1 MSEYTQR
8 YQHVSHR
15 ELYDAVRAGDPQQVE
30 GLASQW
36 SSLRETLDNLARD
49 LDTDLD
55 KLAPAWTGDAA
66 REFHDRLSL
75 VVRYSTELAEGAADV
90 RQALNL
96 MAGQLRTAQQK
107 AESPEATDDHDKAI
121 DGATKGAMLG
131 VPGMI
136 VGGIMGHQQ
145 DKAEQEKAHQRMVE
159 VVADL
164 AAGYEVARY
173 GRIVDPPAPPT
184 RLPGDADRSGV
195 PTQHGPAVNTPASAP
210 TTGAF
215 GPGGGATATTAGSVS
230 QGPGTASGGAGTGG
244 EGSGGATTGGP
255 GVIDAGTGTSLAGAG
270 PATGG
275 VGGGSGLAG
284 ASPTT
289 TGGPGTGSG
298 SMFGGAAGLVAGGVL
313 GTGAL
318 ASSGSRAAA
327 TTPSR
332 PGAPTGMENRSAA
345 GTGRLASGQPGAGGN
360 DGRAGARAG
369 SANRAA
375 MAGGAGRSGVIGG
388 RGQHGEDDSDE
399 RMTWL
404 TEDEMVWG
412 DGGTTAPPV
421 LGGDR

>member
-30 GLASQW
+30 GLASEW
-36 SSLRETLDNLARD
+36 SSLRDTLDGLARD
-49 LDTDLD
+49 LDADLE
-55 KLAPAWTGDAA
+55 KLAPTWTGDAA
-66 REFHDRLSL
+66 REFQDRLSL

-90 RQALNL
+90 RQGLNL

-121 DGATKGAMLG
+121 DGATKGALLG

-173 GRIVDPPAPPT
+173 GRIVDPPPPPT
-184 RLPGDADRSGV
+184 RLPGDTDRGGV
-195 PTQHGPAVNTPASAP
+195 PAQRGPAVNSPASAP
-210 TTGAF
+210 TTGSF
-215 GPGGGATATTAGSVS
+215 GPGGNATATTAGGVS
-230 QGPGTASGGAGTGG
+230 QGPGTGSGGTGTGG
-244 EGSGGATTGGP
+244 TGTVGSTTGGP

-270 PATGG
+270 PTAGG

-298 SMFGGAAGLVAGGVL
+298 PMLGAAGLVAGGVL

-318 ASSGSRAAA
+318 ASSGGRAAA

-345 GTGRLASGQPGAGGN
+345 GTGRLASGQVGAGGN
-360 DGRAGARAG
+360 GGRQGAGAAH
-369 SANRAA
+369 RAA
-375 MAGGAGRSGVIGG
+375 TTGGAGRNGVIGG
-388 RGQHGEDDSDE
+388 RGQHAEDDTDE